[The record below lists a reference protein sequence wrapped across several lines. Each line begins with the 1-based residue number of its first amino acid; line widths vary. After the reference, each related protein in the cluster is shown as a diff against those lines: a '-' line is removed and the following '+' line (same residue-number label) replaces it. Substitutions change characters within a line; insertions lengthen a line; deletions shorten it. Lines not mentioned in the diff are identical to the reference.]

1 MSNIFRNA
9 TQPLHDSP
17 LILFIFLA
25 AVMAFFIGMVHLVED
40 TISSYYGY
48 QQLVEA
54 FGIVPVTISVT
65 WFTLSI
71 APMVGQMISAYMYM
85 SDTDGPHARKF
96 WWSFVGF
103 FLVDFVSDL
112 WHRANDGQ
120 LVFALYDATVFAFTG
135 NGQPVDFSSA
145 ALSLFVAAG
154 FTFFVY
160 TVGAEFFVV
169 VGVGIVGESYLPAA
183 TQYGKLKAGI
193 RKARLAVRKAVEDSS
208 AVTPAPRNNS
218 NTTTRP

>member
-1 MSNIFRNA
+1 
-9 TQPLHDSP
+9 
-17 LILFIFLA
+17 LFIFLA
-25 AVMAFFIGMVHLVED
+25 AVTAFFIGMVHLVED

-54 FGIVPVTISVT
+54 FGIVPVTIQIT
-65 WFTLSI
+65 WLTLSI
-71 APMVGQMISAYMYM
+71 APMVGQLISAYMYM
-85 SDTDGPHARKF
+85 SDTEGTHARKF
-96 WWSFVGF
+96 KWAFVGF

-112 WHRANDGQ
+112 WHRADDGR
-120 LVFALYDATVFAFTG
+120 LVFALYDASVFAFTG
-135 NGQPVDFSSA
+135 QGTPVEFYPA
-145 ALSLFVAAG
+145 ALSLLVAAG

-193 RKARLAVRKAVEDSS
+193 KRARAAIRKATDDAANVTT
-208 AVTPAPRNNS
+208 VTPNNNRTNTPRS
-218 NTTTRP
+218 Q